1 MQYFWP
7 IRASQEPLA
16 SSLLNT
22 PPAPTVKPSPVA
34 SLECAFAAPHQ
45 LVFDAETVVP
55 AENQDHRNASLQG
68 SQVER
73 ETQSRPQSTATTGV
87 QAKDN
92 SLTATGRRPEE
103 TVPNPS
109 SRLAYTV
116 SQGATLQAAVTEGAE
131 EVVEDLWPQLMPEE
145 ADLKS
150 VD

>member
-1 MQYFWP
+1 ME
-7 IRASQEPLA
+7 S
-16 SSLLNT
+16 
-22 PPAPTVKPSPVA
+22 
-34 SLECAFAAPHQ
+34 
-45 LVFDAETVVP
+45 
-55 AENQDHRNASLQG
+55 
-68 SQVER
+68 
-73 ETQSRPQSTATTGV
+73 ETQSRQQSTATTGV

-103 TVPNPS
+103 TVPIPS

-116 SQGATLQAAVTEGAE
+116 SQQGATSQAVVTEVAE